1 MWCKGTNYNSY
12 FRSISCIFAFQR
24 YNYLFWRIAAEED
37 RYEKQRVMK
46 MKKKED
52 EKQREMKN
60 RGDGNE
66 KNEDVEV
73 HPRFIFCY

>member
-1 MWCKGTNYNSY
+1 M
-12 FRSISCIFAFQR
+12 
-24 YNYLFWRIAAEED
+24 AAEED